1 MKRLFHV
8 VVSGTL
14 KNLARETTR
23 KHSESDAGF
32 DLRRVRLLLE
42 FVEQLEKSIYNASDG
57 TAAALLA
64 APKVYYFSNYSYVEL
79 LVSDTYF

>member
-1 MKRLFHV
+1 M
-8 VVSGTL
+8 
-14 KNLARETTR
+14 ARETTR

-64 APKVYYFSNYSYVEL
+64 APKVYYSLTRLNYSYL
-79 LVSDTYF
+79 SRISDEILFI

>member
-1 MKRLFHV
+1 MSSFLYN
-8 VVSGTL
+8 SGTL

-23 KHSESDAGF
+23 KHAENEAGF
-32 DLRRVRLLLE
+32 DLGRVRLLLE

-64 APKVYYFSNYSYVEL
+64 APKVNYVL
-79 LVSDTYF
+79 ALAVLVHGYL

>member
-1 MKRLFHV
+1 MFSI

-23 KHSESDAGF
+23 KHSESEAGF
-32 DLRRVRLLLE
+32 DLKRVRLLLE

-64 APKVYYFSNYSYVEL
+64 APKVLLFFDSFKLLVTDSYV
-79 LVSDTYF
+79 Y